1 MVDYI
6 IVHYSFSLL
15 EGRLYNPGL
24 LNSGVATDTL
34 WPVRCE
40 WTCHMSLL
48 TRASR
53 ASSWF
58 SAPHFPLP

>member
-34 WPVRCE
+34 WPMRCE
-40 WTCHMSLL
+40 WTCHTSLL
-48 TRASR
+48 TRA
-53 ASSWF
+53 
-58 SAPHFPLP
+58 L